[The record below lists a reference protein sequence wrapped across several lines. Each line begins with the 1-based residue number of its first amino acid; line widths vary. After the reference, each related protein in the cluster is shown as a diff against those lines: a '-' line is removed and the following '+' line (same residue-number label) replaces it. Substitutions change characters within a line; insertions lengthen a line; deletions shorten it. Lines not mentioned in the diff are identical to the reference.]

1 VPFYKFEALDVA
13 GKRISG
19 SFQADN
25 PEEIVR
31 VLRERGFQPVSVDGV
46 RVGASVSVSGPD
58 PVASVVPPVIQNSG
72 PATRIVSNSVSAT
85 ASASTATPASSVV
98 TDVPT
103 ASIMRQYFQ
112 YVQWADL
119 TRTGFS
125 QNQII
130 HHLTQGRIQSNF
142 SFFSG
147 FDGMMNF
154 FALAFNPVAWSFLA
168 YAAVHDRSKN
178 IRVMFEEME
187 QATAGGAP
195 VSGEMEKRPFQFS
208 PWIASTVRIGELS
221 GTLPEAYDCVAVTVK
236 RASAFISTQICVF
249 ASLPLVTALAGLSLA
264 LSRGSAQAIRAHS
277 DGIAQQL
284 ANEGDT
290 EFGKRILIEETLKNI
305 HLFWTGLAIG
315 SIIFLVSVILMHPSL
330 RLTRHFLGLMVPV
343 CYPRAK
349 AEAVER
355 LSWSVHQALRAGQS
369 PASTMHL
376 AVQTIPNLYLRKVV
390 MERVGLVREHD
401 SLPELMIRTKLF
413 SPEYISIIQ
422 TGQMS
427 GTGDRSLQQIMK
439 IEGQNADRLTV
450 VAKVLNYILLGVL
463 MGAIFGIIIGMQ
475 YVSYVNNLVEMM
487 KVE

>member
-19 SFQADN
+19 SFQAEN

-46 RVGASVSVSGPD
+46 RVGASVSG

-85 ASASTATPASSVV
+85 ASASTAVPASSVV

-154 FALAFNPVAWSFLA
+154 FALAFNPVAWCFLA
-168 YAAVHDRSKN
+168 YAAVHDRSKK

-236 RASAFISTQICVF
+236 RASAFISTQIGVI
-249 ASLPLVTALAGLSLA
+249 ASMPLVTALAGLSLA
-264 LSRGSAQAIRAHS
+264 LSRGSAQAIR
-277 DGIAQQL
+277 G
-284 ANEGDT
+284 T
-290 EFGKRILIEETLKNI
+290 FGWDCT
-305 HLFWTGLAIG
+305 A
-315 SIIFLVSVILMHPSL
+315 
-330 RLTRHFLGLMVPV
+330 TR
-343 CYPRAK
+343 
-349 AEAVER
+349 E
-355 LSWSVHQALRAGQS
+355 
-369 PASTMHL
+369 
-376 AVQTIPNLYLRKVV
+376 
-390 MERVGLVREHD
+390 
-401 SLPELMIRTKLF
+401 
-413 SPEYISIIQ
+413 
-422 TGQMS
+422 
-427 GTGDRSLQQIMK
+427 
-439 IEGQNADRLTV
+439 
-450 VAKVLNYILLGVL
+450 
-463 MGAIFGIIIGMQ
+463 
-475 YVSYVNNLVEMM
+475 
-487 KVE
+487 